1 MSVVSGL
8 ALGKERLLR
17 ELLERVADHLAADRA
32 EVVCAFARM
41 YARRLPAEVAAGLT
55 AEELFGQVM
64 GVFELADARG
74 TDPIAVRAFNPTLA
88 GDGYTSVGTIVEQ
101 NTEDSPFLVDSLT
114 EEISKQGH
122 SIRFVL
128 HPIIGVQRDDE
139 GRIASVS
146 EAIEA
151 ETRESVMHF
160 ELERHLKPDELE
172 RLTEGLRR
180 VLGDV
185 RRAVRDFREMQA
197 RIGRMVEGAREGTT
211 RYGQDEIDET
221 VSFLEWLLADNYVF
235 LGYREYELVGEGDA
249 RALRVVPQSGLGIL
263 AEEESSAYAEGVRLS
278 TIDPKL
284 RVRIEGGDLLIV
296 SKTNRA
302 SSIHRRAKMDYIGV
316 KTVGPDGAITGERR
330 MLGLFTSKAYGE
342 HAGQIPLLRRKLQHV
357 LTAEDLVPGSHDY
370 KAAVTLLGSFPL
382 DELLAAP
389 PEALQSTVLDLLELQ
404 EQHKV
409 RLFARRDLLE
419 RSVSLLVALPR
430 DRFNAELRHRLQ
442 DLFMER
448 FHGTSVDYHLAL
460 GEADPAQIHFRIH
473 VGDGQIPDVSF
484 SDLEQEV
491 IALARTWEDRLTERL
506 VALHGEERGREL
518 ASRWSERLPEHY
530 KSATGIYLAVLDVEH
545 LERLEAG
552 ESFVVSVQ
560 NERGHAERLTRVH
573 LYKAGERANLSDL
586 MPLLEALGLD
596 VVEEL
601 PVRVEAAEREFHL
614 HNFGV
619 VGPGGAPID
628 VSEAGERVAETITA
642 IWNGETESDSLDRL
656 VVLAGLTWRQVAVLR
671 AFRTYLQR
679 VSAGFT
685 GEYQNDAFAANPRIA
700 ADLVEYFELRLDPS
714 VEPDPSGEL
723 ELRTKI
729 LAELEAV
736 PSLDQDRILRSY
748 LELIDAI
755 VRTNVFRPGRSWMS
769 FKIRSADV
777 PEMPKPTPLF
787 EIFVYS
793 TEMEGIHLRAGKVA
807 RGGIRWSDRMED
819 YRTEIL
825 GLMKTQ
831 TTKNAVIVP
840 TGAKGGFVVKH
851 PPADAAELRKEVE
864 RQYVTLVR
872 GMLDVTDNLVDGEV
886 VHPPDTRVL
895 DEDDPYLVVAADK
908 GTGTF
913 SDTANAISEEYGF
926 WLGDAFASGGSAG
939 YDHKKLA
946 ITARGAWESVKRHFR
961 EVGLDVMEQPFTVVG
976 IGDMSGDVFGNGMLY
991 TEQIRLI
998 AAFDHRHLFV
1008 DPDPDTAAGFAERKR
1023 LFELPRSSWDDYD
1036 HTKLSP
1042 GGGVWPRSAK
1052 HVELG
1057 AEAAAALGIEPGSY
1071 APNDVIRAILRAPV
1085 DLLWNGGIGTYVKA
1099 STETDAEVGD
1109 RANDAVR
1116 VTGKEVRARVAGEG
1130 GNLGF
1135 TQRGRIEYA
1144 GASGRINTD
1153 FIDNSGGVDMSDH
1166 EVNLKIPLGIAIARG
1181 DLTRKQRDELLA
1193 EVADDVTRLVLND
1206 NYLQA
1211 QILSQEEA
1219 VSESRTQDYEEL
1231 MQMLEAEG
1239 LLDRGLESLP
1249 SSEEMTERAR
1259 TGAPMARPELAVLL
1273 AYAKISVKTAL
1284 LASTLPDDD
1293 YLEHDLAAYF
1303 PLGVVERF
1311 GALLAEHP
1319 LRRELIATIVANDV
1333 VDSQGITFVSRAIA
1347 ETGAEAADVARAFRI
1362 AREVTGADTRWAEIE
1377 ALDGVID
1384 PVVQNELLAG
1394 VDWLVEM
1401 ASRWYLQHAPGA
1413 DIGRTIA
1420 SDAPGFAE
1428 LDAHLAEVIAPSSR
1442 TAREDAARQ
1451 LIARG
1456 APEELARR
1464 HVFQPALAHAA
1475 DIVSVVRATGL
1486 PIADVAR
1493 AFSAFGEVLHLD
1505 WLEVS
1510 LDGVPA
1516 SSRWERWAINAIQ
1529 DDLLLVR
1536 REAVAGALAESDGA
1550 DVEEALAAFV
1560 ARRPQAVGRLDRL
1573 IAQLRT
1579 EGVRHLAVLTV
1590 AVRQVRGVVG

>member
-1 MSVVSGL
+1 M
-8 ALGKERLLR
+8 
-17 ELLERVADHLAADRA
+17 
-32 EVVCAFARM
+32 
-41 YARRLPAEVAAGLT
+41 
-55 AEELFGQVM
+55 
-64 GVFELADARG
+64 
-74 TDPIAVRAFNPTLA
+74 
-88 GDGYTSVGTIVEQ
+88 
-101 NTEDSPFLVDSLT
+101 
-114 EEISKQGH
+114 
-122 SIRFVL
+122 
-128 HPIIGVQRDDE
+128 
-139 GRIASVS
+139 
-146 EAIEA
+146 
-151 ETRESVMHF
+151 
-160 ELERHLKPDELE
+160 
-172 RLTEGLRR
+172 
-180 VLGDV
+180 
-185 RRAVRDFREMQA
+185 
-197 RIGRMVEGAREGTT
+197 
-211 RYGQDEIDET
+211 
-221 VSFLEWLLADNYVF
+221 
-235 LGYREYELVGEGDA
+235 
-249 RALRVVPQSGLGIL
+249 
-263 AEEESSAYAEGVRLS
+263 
-278 TIDPKL
+278 
-284 RVRIEGGDLLIV
+284 
-296 SKTNRA
+296 
-302 SSIHRRAKMDYIGV
+302 
-316 KTVGPDGAITGERR
+316 
-330 MLGLFTSKAYGE
+330 
-342 HAGQIPLLRRKLQHV
+342 
-357 LTAEDLVPGSHDY
+357 
-370 KAAVTLLGSFPL
+370 TLLGSFPL

-913 SDTANAISEEYGF
+913 SDTANAISEEYEF

-1008 DPDPDTAAGFAERKR
+1008 DPDPDTAAGFAERRR

-1036 HTKLSP
+1036 RTKLSP

-1311 GALLAEHP
+1311 GALLADHP